1 MWPSQRP
8 NRSKLTL
15 SRRPRPPGTGATAV
29 QVEKNP
35 GSGPRARSAC
45 PVVPIQA
52 TLRRS
57 WNVQKTLLWF
67 CCSAC
72 ASLRARSAARLR
84 RGERFRITVL
94 GHAEENPRDCGEI
107 ETGLSFVLTAGPW
120 VDDSCDWSGAV
131 GTAPPFAPEAVYP
144 ECWPRGESQLGMECS
159 GRMDQLSCGPA
170 VGFDT
175 GPKLTRSDR
184 VIDDGRMTV
193 GWYSEPGC
201 ASCGEVFSIRIEALD
216 RQ

>member
-1 MWPSQRP
+1 MPRRPNPGYPSQVVE
-8 NRSKLTL
+8 RSKNAALVL
-15 SRRPRPPGTGATAV
+15 LLGVCFVACSECPPHGYD
-29 QVEKNP
+29 E
-35 GSGPRARSAC
+35 
-45 PVVPIQA
+45 
-52 TLRRS
+52 
-57 WNVQKTLLWF
+57 
-67 CCSAC
+67 
-72 ASLRARSAARLR
+72 
-84 RGERFRITVL
+84 GERFRITVL